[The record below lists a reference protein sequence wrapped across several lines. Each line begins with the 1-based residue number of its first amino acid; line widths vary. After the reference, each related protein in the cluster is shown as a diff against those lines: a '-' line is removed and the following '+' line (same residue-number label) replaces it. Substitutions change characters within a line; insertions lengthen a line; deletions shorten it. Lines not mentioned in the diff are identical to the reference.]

1 MAKVGGYTELERMR
15 SYSTIFSSTSFLK
28 LLKDDDLGFI
38 NSKVKRFD
46 ETKLLAGEFIT
57 YSDYIHYVYSELSKK
72 YRNEYFYK
80 NSFINYKLLKEYGV
94 KDTVVINEFK
104 VGNSIA
110 DIVLFNGSSKAF
122 EIKTEL
128 DSSRRLQGQIAD
140 YTKIFDYCYIITDAT
155 LVDKYLCDNDSLG
168 VIALDKLSQTVK
180 LTEIRKAGKNDNID
194 PETLIRCIRTSEYKN
209 IVSKYYGEIPDMNS
223 FNMFEICSHL
233 IKEIPSLQLRRL
245 FLNEIKARKSNTSS
259 LKHFKKE
266 LRQLALAMQLDERKY
281 KKIISKLNEPIN
293 L

>member
-1 MAKVGGYTELERMR
+1 MATFDGYTELERMR
-15 SYSTIFSSTSFLK
+15 SYSTIFSSTSFSK
-28 LLKDDDLGFI
+28 LLKVNDLEFI

-94 KDTVVINEFK
+94 KDTVVVNEFK

-128 DSSRRLQGQIAD
+128 DSNRRLQGQIAD
-140 YTKIFDYCYIITDAT
+140 YTKVFDYCYIITDAS
-155 LVDKYLCDNDSLG
+155 LIDKYLCESDILG
-168 VIALDKLSQTVK
+168 VIALDKLSRTVK

-194 PETLIRCIRTSEYKN
+194 PETLMRCIRTSEYKN
-209 IVSKYYGEIPDMNS
+209 IVTKFYGELPDMNS
-223 FNMFEICSHL
+223 FNMFEICSRL
-233 IKEIPSLQLRRL
+233 IRKIPPLQLRQL
-245 FLNEIKARKSNTSS
+245 FLNEIKTRKSNTSS

-266 LRQLALAMQLDERKY
+266 LRQVALAMQLDERKY
-281 KKIISKLNEPIN
+281 QKIISKLNEPIN

>member
-1 MAKVGGYTELERMR
+1 
-15 SYSTIFSSTSFLK
+15 
-28 LLKDDDLGFI
+28 LLKGNDLGFI

-94 KDTVVINEFK
+94 QDTVVINEFK

-110 DIVLFNGSSKAF
+110 DIVLFNGSIKAF

-128 DSSRRLQGQIAD
+128 DSNRRLQGQIAD
-140 YTKIFDYCYIITDAT
+140 YTKIFDYCYIITDAS
-155 LVDKYLCDNDSLG
+155 LVDKYLCESDSIG
-168 VIALDKLSQTVK
+168 VIALDKLSRTVK

-194 PETLIRCIRTSEYKN
+194 PETLMRCIRTSEYKN
-209 IVSKYYGEIPDMNS
+209 IVSKFYGGLPEMNS

-233 IKEIPSLQLRRL
+233 IRKIPPLQLRQL
-245 FLNEIKARKSNTSS
+245 FLNEIKARRSNTSS

-281 KKIISKLNEPIN
+281 QKIISKLNEPIN

>member
-1 MAKVGGYTELERMR
+1 MATVGGYTELERMR
-15 SYSTIFSSTSFLK
+15 SYSTIFSSTSFSK
-28 LLKDDDLGFI
+28 LLKADDLGFI

-46 ETKLLAGEFIT
+46 ETKLLVGEFKT

-94 KDTVVINEFK
+94 KNTIVINEFK

-128 DSSRRLQGQIAD
+128 DNNRRLQGQIAD
-140 YTKIFDYCYIITDAT
+140 YTKVFDYCYIITDVS
-155 LVDKYLCDNDSLG
+155 LVDKYLCESDSLG
-168 VIALDKLSQTVK
+168 IIALDKLSRTVK

-194 PETLIRCIRTSEYKN
+194 PETLMRCIRTSEYKN
-209 IVSKYYGEIPDMNS
+209 IVLKFYGELPDMNS
-223 FNMFEICSHL
+223 FNMFEICSQL
-233 IKEIPSLQLRRL
+233 IRKIPPLQLRQL
-245 FLNEIKARKSNTSS
+245 FLNEIKARRSNTSS

-281 KKIISKLNEPIN
+281 QKIISKLNEPIN